1 MDYYTYYTII
11 IPQIASR
18 FVYNIISVL
27 KHFLMN
33 QPPMLKLSQEILA
46 IQYKSHVILD
56 MVLF

>member
-1 MDYYTYYTII
+1 MDYYTYYTIT

-18 FVYNIISVL
+18 FVYSVL

-56 MVLF
+56 MALF